1 MRASADAE
9 PRQAA
14 AAGLDAH
21 AAGAPLAS
29 PTEMTY
35 TRHGDVE
42 TDVIEGKTDGE
53 RCAHTWH
60 MLEVIGIEPE
70 QRAQLARAVVG
81 CLRLGQLEF
90 EEDAADAEKCA
101 LAGGDGAAAAAA
113 ADALGVGLDALSTAV
128 RFKTLR
134 ARDEV
139 YQVRDGERERPR
151 RRLERGAAARSR
163 ARARSRRGAPRARAR
178 AERSR
183 ATTLRARRSGELR
196 PPPSTPF

>member
-139 YQVRDGERERPR
+139 YQVRDGEG
-151 RRLERGAAARSR
+151 ERGRGGGSSAVPPR
-163 ARARSRRGAPRARAR
+163 ARESARDRGEARRARAR
-178 AERSR
+178 APG
-183 ATTLRARRSGELR
+183 ALAR
-196 PPPSTPF
+196 